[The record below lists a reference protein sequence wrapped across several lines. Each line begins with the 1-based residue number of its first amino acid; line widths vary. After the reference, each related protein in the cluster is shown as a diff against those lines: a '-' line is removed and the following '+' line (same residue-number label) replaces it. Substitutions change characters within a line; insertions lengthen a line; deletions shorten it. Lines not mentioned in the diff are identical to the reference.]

1 MDIKQELFNLYI
13 KAKALN
19 LVGIVSD
26 EDLAEIY
33 EIYLNHVEGEYGAVN

>member
-26 EDLAEIY
+26 KDLAEMY
-33 EIYLNHVEGEYGAVN
+33 EIYLNHVEDKYDTVN

>member
-26 EDLAEIY
+26 KDLAEMY
-33 EIYLNHVEGEYGAVN
+33 EIYLKHVEGEDGTVN